1 MPMRVSLAFSCV
13 TCKMAADHRDTVL
26 KGIEKQVDLLRTVS
40 EDIWKFAELGYEEH
54 RSSKALATALETVGF
69 NVERN
74 AAGLSTAFRATYGSG
89 SPNVAFLCEFD
100 ALPEIGH
107 ACGHNLIAEAGLA
120 AGIGLKSALE
130 RFSLP
135 GTVTVLG
142 TPAEEG
148 GAGKVVMIDAGY
160 FNDVDF
166 AMMVHPAYV
175 NDAYPQA
182 LAVRRVAVTFHGK
195 EAHAAMAPWEGV
207 NALDAAVMAY
217 NSISVMRQQ
226 MKPSWRIHAVISNGG
241 TKPNIIPGKTEMEYY
256 IRAPTEKEVEDL
268 QEKSFNCFR
277 AAATAT
283 GCTVDI
289 KETGKPYS
297 NLVTNKAMA
306 DLFIKE
312 CTSLGCEMSGASL
325 PTGSTDMGNVSY
337 VVPSIHPMYAIGTA
351 VNHSAEFTAVAN
363 SGEAHTLTVSMG
375 KAMALTA
382 LEVLS
387 DSSLLEQIKKE
398 FKQQVKIATG
408 GE

>member
-1 MPMRVSLAFSCV
+1 
-13 TCKMAADHRDTVL
+13 MAEQRDTVV

-40 EDIWKFAELGYEEH
+40 EDIWKFSELGYEEH
-54 RSSKALATALETVGF
+54 RSSKALADALEKVGF
-69 NVERN
+69 NVERE
-74 AAGLSTAFRATYGSG
+74 AAGLATAFRATYGSG
-89 SPNVAFLCEFD
+89 SPNVAFMCEFD
-100 ALPEIGH
+100 ALPGIGH

-148 GAGKVVMIDAGY
+148 GAGKVFMIDAGC
-160 FNDVDF
+160 FKDVDF

-175 NDAYPQA
+175 NDADPQA
-182 LAVRRVAVTFHGK
+182 LAVRRIAVTFHGK
-195 EAHAAMAPWEGV
+195 EAHAAMAPWEGI

-226 MKPSWRIHAVISNGG
+226 MKPTWRIHAIISNGG
-241 TKPNIIPGKTEMEYY
+241 AKPNIIPGKSEMEYY
-256 IRAPTEKEVEDL
+256 IRAPTDKEVVEL
-268 QEKSFNCFR
+268 QEKSFNCFH
-277 AAATAT
+277 AAAKAT

-289 KETGKPYS
+289 KKTGEPYS
-297 NLVTNKAMA
+297 NLVTNKTMA
-306 DLFIKE
+306 DLFMKQ
-312 CTSLGCEMSGASL
+312 CKYLGCEMGAPSL

-337 VVPSIHPMYAIGTA
+337 VVPSIHPMYSIGTA
-351 VNHSAEFTAVAN
+351 VNHSVEFTEVAN
-363 SGEAHTLTVSMG
+363 SAEAHALTVSMG

-387 DSSLLEQIKKE
+387 DSSLLQLIKKE
-398 FKQQVKIATG
+398 FEQQIAN